1 MIDKTYILHFSES
14 SIIFLV
20 LTETARPSSSNRQR
34 KFVDLARLPGV
45 TPLNIYKEPRGS
57 HITVQTEHRQ
67 HNGSYNDT
75 YNSS

>member
-34 KFVDLARLPGV
+34 KFVDLAP
-45 TPLNIYKEPRGS
+45 PPRRHPSQYIQG
-57 HITVQTEHRQ
+57 TKRF
-67 HNGSYNDT
+67 T
-75 YNSS
+75 YYRTD